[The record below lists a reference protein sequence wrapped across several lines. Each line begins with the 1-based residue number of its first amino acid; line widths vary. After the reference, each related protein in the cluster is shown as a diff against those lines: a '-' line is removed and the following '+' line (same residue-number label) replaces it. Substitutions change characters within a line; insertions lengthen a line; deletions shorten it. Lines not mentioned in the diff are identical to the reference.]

1 MSRVQILSFN
11 WSTSDRFK
19 VGNRVCADTKYTM
32 TVSSFVCFAELVST
46 SSGLWAIEA
55 ELLVHLVSEPKGM

>member
-11 WSTSDRFK
+11 WSTSDRFE
-19 VGNRVCADTKYTM
+19 VGNRVCADTIYSR

-46 SSGLWAIEA
+46 GLWAIEA
-55 ELLVHLVSEPKGM
+55 EQHAPYT